1 MEEGGF
7 LCQHGVFILTKVGK
21 FGAHEFFQC
30 LGCIGVG
37 AGIVLCGVVL
47 QEGGIGGARMMGEIF
62 FGIADGFLDEGV
74 AAAEVQGRD
83 GCFGRNF
90 FSVLHVIGP
99 LTTPGFAGVGE
110 QELVFFSLLDIEAG
124 LEIGSSFA
132 QLRQV
137 FGQVVDEVGTR
148 QEGAG
153 DVFFFAGGTELLFEP
168 VIVGGVEGDGTNF
181 FCRQLAD
188 ESGYPAFGLVVFDVG
203 NDMLLFQSLLVV
215 FHRRAVEDDFLL
227 VEVVLGKEE
236 IVFDEE
242 DGCFFIDG
250 EGEIK

>member
-7 LCQHGVFILTKVGK
+7 LCQHGIFILSKVGQ

-30 LGCIGVG
+30 LSCIGVG
-37 AGIVLCGVVL
+37 AGIVLFCIVM
-47 QEGGIGGARMMGEIF
+47 QEGGISGAGMMCEIF
-62 FGIADGFLDEGV
+62 FCIADSFMDEGV
-74 AAAEVQGRD
+74 ATVEVQGRD

-99 LTTPGFAGVGE
+99 LTTQWFTRRGE

-153 DVFFFAGGTELLFEP
+153 DVFFFAGGMELFFEP
-168 VIVGGVEGDGTNF
+168 VIVGGIEGDVANF
-181 FCRQLAD
+181 FCR
-188 ESGYPAFGLVVFDVG
+188 
-203 NDMLLFQSLLVV
+203 
-215 FHRRAVEDDFLL
+215 
-227 VEVVLGKEE
+227 
-236 IVFDEE
+236 
-242 DGCFFIDG
+242 
-250 EGEIK
+250 

>member
-1 MEEGGF
+1 M
-7 LCQHGVFILTKVGK
+7 
-21 FGAHEFFQC
+21 
-30 LGCIGVG
+30 G
-37 AGIVLCGVVL
+37 AGIVLFSIVM
-47 QEGGIGGARMMGEIF
+47 QKGGISGAGMMCEIF
-62 FGIADGFLDEGV
+62 ILIADSFMDEGV
-74 AAAEVQGRD
+74 AATEVQGRD

-99 LTTPGFAGVGE
+99 LTSHRFTGRGE

-124 LEIGSSFA
+124 LEVRSSFT

-153 DVFFFAGGTELLFEP
+153 DVFFFTGGTELFFEP
-168 VIVGGVEGDGTNF
+168 VIVGRIEGDVANF

-188 ESGYPAFGLVVFDVG
+188 ELGQPAFGLVVFDVS
-203 NDMLLFQSLLVV
+203 DEMFLMFQSLLVV
-215 FHRRAVEDDFLL
+215 FHRGAVEDDLLL

-236 IVFDEE
+236 IIFDDEN
-242 DGCFFIDG
+242 GCFFIDG
-250 EGEIK
+250 KGLIKKLMGEEEEGVHRIE